1 VPASTGGGSDGEG
14 VSRQVSCI
22 RYHVSGIRYQVS
34 GIRYQV
40 SGIRYQV
47 STVRS
52 TGTGVDVCNIA
63 DRERRR
69 EIIRRSR
76 TRRYNSVT

>member
-14 VSRQVSCI
+14 VSRQ
-22 RYHVSGIRYQVS
+22 VSGIRYQVS